1 MANKEAQGAHER
13 PAFGKYHIRVLA
25 QVANIYLPR
34 LGSVGCCDVTSC
46 PGQVKGKAQATQT
59 LLFQAHPCPR
69 RAGETHLTGTFFQ
82 KTFILLQEMFSAVS
96 QHLVFGVE

>member
-59 LLFQAHPCPR
+59 LLFQAQ
-69 RAGETHLTGTFFQ
+69 AGETHLTGTFFQ